1 MTEGLS
7 VIVHGAVRILWIGGK
22 AWKVQ
27 RRIGGALLVNE
38 EKRYACAGFSGRVD
52 AAGSDWT
59 GRGRTGQDG

>member
-1 MTEGLS
+1 M
-7 VIVHGAVRILWIGGK
+7 ID
-22 AWKVQ
+22 
-27 RRIGGALLVNE
+27 GALLVNE